1 MRPVL
6 LFVTAALT
14 GQLAAAAPA
23 LAAGNPDEGKKV
35 FGICRTCHTLE
46 RGKNG
51 VGPSLAGVF
60 GRKSGTAPGFS
71 YSKAM
76 VDKGVTWEESTI
88 ATYIADPKAY
98 VPGNKMVFPGLK
110 KDSQIAD
117 VIAYLKDAAK

>member
-76 VDKGVTWEESTI
+76 VDKAVTWEESTI